1 MYYDVDDERRWDK
14 MNKESLLRWE
24 KEQAVKKRKKLD
36 LARSIKEAAKELA
49 RKDLGGERKSHGG
62 YLESIKE
69 KNLTEM
75 ATRAY
80 EIAGKEDHQRRWW
93 FERHGSGMT
102 KFGRDRRFS

>member
-1 MYYDVDDERRWDK
+1 MGQDEQGVFTAMGK
-14 MNKESLLRWE
+14 GTSGEE
-24 KEQAVKKRKKLD
+24 KEEARFGQVHKGSGKRVGKKGVR
-36 LARSIKEAAKELA
+36 
-49 RKDLGGERKSHGG
+49 GGERKSHGG

-102 KFGRDRRFS
+102 KSGRDRRFS

>member
-49 RKDLGGERKSHGG
+49 RKELEEER
-62 YLESIKE
+62 
-69 KNLTEM
+69 
-75 ATRAY
+75 
-80 EIAGKEDHQRRWW
+80 
-93 FERHGSGMT
+93 ERVMEAI
-102 KFGRDRRFS
+102 